1 MTSKILRLGG
11 VTLGGFFVLALILG
25 LGLYLVLI
33 NSPGL
38 QDRLVERAVA
48 ARLSQAP
55 TELGGDAIDV
65 VFCGTASPMGQGAAQ
80 SCVAV
85 LAGDTFFLVD
95 TGARSAD
102 MATQL
107 GLPMGR
113 LDGVLLT
120 HFHSDHIAALGEMH
134 LASWVRGRPQKL
146 DVYGGLGV
154 AQVVDG
160 FNLAYGLDYGY
171 RTAHHTEAIMPSK
184 TAGLVAKTIKGD
196 TVIYHADGLKITAV
210 TVNHPPIEP
219 AYGYRFDY
227 QGRSIL
233 ISGDTT
239 KDGNLIA
246 AAKGVDVLIHEVLQ
260 DDLVTATSKALVAA
274 GQVNLG
280 QLLTDTLD
288 YHTTPIEAAEAAN
301 EAGAQLL
308 VFYHYAPAPQNGLVQ
323 RIFMRGVDNVR
334 PQGVLAASDG
344 TRISLKGNSRS
355 LEVTP

>member
-1 MTSKILRLGG
+1 MPSKILRIGA
-11 VTLGGFFVLALILG
+11 VTLTGGIVLALG
-25 LGLYLVLI
+25 FALVMM
-33 NSPGL
+33 NSVTL
-38 QDRLVERAVA
+38 QDRLVERALT
-48 ARLSQAP
+48 ARLSQTP
-55 TELGGDAIDV
+55 TNLGGDGIDV
-65 VFCGTASPMGQGAAQ
+65 VFCGTASPMGQGSAQ

-85 LAGDTFFLVD
+85 FAGDRFFLVD

-102 MATQL
+102 MATRL

-113 LDGVLLT
+113 LSGVLLT

-146 DVYGGLGV
+146 DVYGGPGV

-160 FNLAYGLDYGY
+160 FNMAYGLDYGY
-171 RTAHHTEAIMPSK
+171 RTAHHTQAIMPSK

-196 TVIYHADGLKITAV
+196 RVIYNADGLKITAV

-227 QGRSIL
+227 QGRSVL

-260 DDLVTATSKALVAA
+260 DELVKATSKALVAA
-274 GQVNLG
+274 GQENLG
-280 QLLTDTLD
+280 QLIEDTLD
-288 YHTTPIEAAEAAN
+288 YHTTPVEAAEAAN
-301 EAGAQLL
+301 EAGAQWL
-308 VFYHYAPAPQNGLVQ
+308 VFYHYAPVPQNALLK
-323 RIFMRGVDNVR
+323 RIFLRGVDTVR
-334 PQGVLAASDG
+334 PEGVLAASDG
-344 TRISLKGNSRS
+344 TRISLKGNSQS

>member
-1 MTSKILRLGG
+1 MAFKFLRMGGIVLSGLLIVALG
-11 VTLGGFFVLALILG
+11 F
-25 LGLYLVLI
+25 YLLVM
-33 NSPGL
+33 NSQSL
-38 QDRLVERAVA
+38 QDRLVERGLA
-48 ARLSQAP
+48 ARLLQAP
-55 TELGGDAIDV
+55 TDLGGDTLDV
-65 VFCGTASPMGQGAAQ
+65 VFCGTASPMGQGSAQ

-85 LAGDTFFLVD
+85 FAGDRFFLVD

-102 MATQL
+102 MATRL

-113 LDGVLLT
+113 LSGVLLT

-134 LASWVRGRPQKL
+134 LASWVRGRPHKL
-146 DVYGGLGV
+146 DVYGGPGV

-160 FNLAYGLDYGY
+160 FNLAYGQDYGY
-171 RTAHHTEAIMPSK
+171 RTAHHTEAIVPSK
-184 TAGLVAKTIKGD
+184 TAGLVAKPIKGD
-196 TVIYHADGLKITAV
+196 RVIYDAEGLKITAV

-227 QGRSIL
+227 QGRSVL

-260 DDLVTATSKALVAA
+260 DELVKATSKAMVAA
-274 GQVNLG
+274 GQANLG

-301 EAGAQLL
+301 EAGARLL
-308 VFYHYAPAPQNGLVQ
+308 VFYHYAPVPQNNLLK
-323 RIFMRGVDNVR
+323 RIFLRGVDAVR
-334 PQGVLAASDG
+334 PEGVLAAIDG
-344 TRISLKGNSRS
+344 TRISLKGNSQS
-355 LEVTP
+355 LVVTP

>member
-1 MTSKILRLGG
+1 MAKGIFHKARRI
-11 VTLGGFFVLALILG
+11 GGFLLLGLITLG
-25 LGLYLVLI
+25 LGFYFLLL
-33 NSPGL
+33 NSEGL
-38 QDRLVERAVA
+38 QDRLVARAFE
-48 ARLSQAP
+48 ARLSAP
-55 TELGGDAIDV
+55 PRPLGGDAIDV

-85 LAGDTFFLVD
+85 FAGDRFFIVD

-102 MATQL
+102 MATRL
-107 GLPMGR
+107 DLPMGR

-146 DVYGGLGV
+146 AVYGGAGV

-171 RTAHHTEAIMPSK
+171 RTAHHTEAIMPSR

-196 TVIYHADGLKITAV
+196 QVIYDVDGLKITAV
-210 TVNHPPIEP
+210 SVSHPPIEP

-227 QGRSIL
+227 QGRSVF

-239 KDGNLIA
+239 KDDNLIA

-260 DDLVTATSKALVAA
+260 EGLVKATSEALTAF
-274 GQVNLG
+274 GQPKLG
-280 QLLTDTLD
+280 QLIFDTLD
-288 YHTTPIEAAEAAN
+288 YHTTPIEAAQAAN

-308 VFYHYAPAPQNGLVQ
+308 VFYHYAPVPQNALVH
-323 RIFMRGVDNVR
+323 RIFMRGVDAVR
-334 PQGVLAASDG
+334 PEGVLAAADG
-344 TRISLKGNSRS
+344 THISLKGNS
-355 LEVTP
+355 EAVEITP